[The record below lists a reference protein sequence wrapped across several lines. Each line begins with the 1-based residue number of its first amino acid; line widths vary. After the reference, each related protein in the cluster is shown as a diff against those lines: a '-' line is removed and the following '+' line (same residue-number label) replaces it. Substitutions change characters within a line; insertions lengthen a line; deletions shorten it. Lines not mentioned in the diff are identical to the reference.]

1 MLRLLQKELRLC
13 MHPTA
18 PIFLLLS
25 AMLLIPNYP
34 YYVAFFYTGLAVFF
48 TCLTGREQHDVAYT
62 LNLPVQKRDAVRAR
76 FAFAVLLELCQL
88 LLAVP
93 FLALRSVLPLPE
105 NAVGMEAN
113 IALLGLVLVQ
123 YGVFNL
129 VFFGVYYRNV
139 NRVGAAFIC
148 SCVAVFLYMLVA
160 EACAHVVPF
169 FRNVLDTPDPQ
180 NLLPKFAV
188 LGLGAMVFASLTL
201 FALRR
206 AERAFERQDL

>member
-1 MLRLLQKELRLC
+1 MLKLLQKELRLC

-62 LNLPVQKRDAVRAR
+62 LSLPVRKRDAVRAR
-76 FAFAVLLELCQL
+76 FLFTVLLQLAQL

-93 FLALRSVLPLPE
+93 FLVLRGALGLPE

-113 IALLGLVLVQ
+113 LALLGLALVQ
-123 YGVFNL
+123 YGVFNV
-129 VFFGVYYRNV
+129 VFFGVYYKNV
-139 NRVGAAFIC
+139 DRVGAAFVW
-148 SCVAVFLYMLVA
+148 SCAAVFLYMLVA

-169 FRNVLDTPDPQ
+169 VREVLDTPDP
-180 NLLPKFAV
+180 LYLAPKLAV
-188 LGLGAMVFASLTL
+188 LGGGAAAYALLTGL
-201 FALRR
+201 SLRR
-206 AERAFERQDL
+206 AIRAFERQDL